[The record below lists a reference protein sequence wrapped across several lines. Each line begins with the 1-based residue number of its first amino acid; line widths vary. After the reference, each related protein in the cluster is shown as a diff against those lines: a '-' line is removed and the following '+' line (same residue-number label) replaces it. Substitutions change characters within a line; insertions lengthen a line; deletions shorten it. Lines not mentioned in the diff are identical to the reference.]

1 MKHLNP
7 KLKNRL
13 KNTALFVLTLL
24 LVVLTALSWLG
35 DLNLGDLPADSW
47 LGRLY
52 ISLSYGEAGGFT
64 LRSGEFPAARPVE
77 IAVQTETGM
86 KGAQYN
92 ENAVS
97 GFLSVLE
104 QPIGAA
110 LSAATDFEL
119 AEESELSAGQAGRVC
134 AVSLRAAALAH
145 RELDG
150 RKLSCFQRPKCTV
163 SVFWRGRRSVGAH
176 RSG

>member
-64 LRSGEFPAARPVE
+64 LRS
-77 IAVQTETGM
+77 
-86 KGAQYN
+86 
-92 ENAVS
+92 
-97 GFLSVLE
+97 
-104 QPIGAA
+104 
-110 LSAATDFEL
+110 
-119 AEESELSAGQAGRVC
+119 
-134 AVSLRAAALAH
+134 
-145 RELDG
+145 
-150 RKLSCFQRPKCTV
+150 
-163 SVFWRGRRSVGAH
+163 
-176 RSG
+176 